1 MTPSTKKLTD
11 NIFNIPDGIPN
22 INYKLIANTYSEY
35 VAIFVFLQ
43 NYKEFEKEAIL
54 LIKKVTNK
62 IKVSESAETTE
73 TTETIETTEPTE
85 TTKTINQNVLESPEN
100 NNEYSRLVPPYST
113 PCSYSKSGCIKKAA
127 FQNTQNGGYYCWFH
141 INCQNNNE

>member
-54 LIKKVTNK
+54 LINKVTNK
-62 IKVSESAETTE
+62 IKVSESAEITQTTE
-73 TTETIETTEPTE
+73 TT
-85 TTKTINQNVLESPEN
+85 NQNVLESPEN

-113 PCSYSKSGCIKKAA
+113 PCSYSNSGCIKKAA